1 MGNSLCKLKKTNL
14 FIINFLSDV
23 YKNAYKHI
31 CSNIFVS
38 TLGNGV
44 SSFFSDFTSKCS
56 LLKVWGKHGKNGA
69 KNDGKNGAN
78 NDNNKSSSQKS
89 DNYLFRALC
98 EMTNYEKTL
107 LSISLVFLGINA
119 ITNLNYPK
127 IMGECVEG
135 ENLKLCRPN
144 IIVKILQ
151 KINILEKFKLNSN
164 KSLSAMLYF
173 LPYFIC
179 GGIASYF
186 RIYFTNK
193 CVKKIEY
200 RLKKQ
205 VHNKIINEN
214 DEHFKK
220 YKSNDYLVNCLFN
233 EIKFSSKE
241 LITSI
246 TQMLRY
252 INSIVGGIIS
262 MCLIS
267 PYLTK
272 FCIFIVPTY
281 GFCIL
286 VILKKLK
293 KIKIEINNFEEK
305 QMERFSDSLQKKNI
319 ITIFGNEYYENHYF
333 SKIINLTEK
342 EHQKYINSESMFY
355 SFLNIGTNLVICT
368 ILSFGK
374 IELNN
379 NRITHGQLVSFIAY
393 SSMLGLGI
401 VGILKLKK
409 DVNLLK
415 LSIKKIYDIL
425 DFSSEINNSIT
436 NSNNQLSNK
445 MTNSICDQISDISLS
460 NTSLNNNDNNDN
472 NDNMQLGNSIRKGD
486 IIETNNTV
494 CEKIEGSIKFE
505 NVNFIYNKF
514 DKDKKLI
521 LKNINFEIKKNEK
534 IAIIGKSGSGK
545 STIWK
550 LLTREYEYEGNIY
563 IDNFNIKN
571 FDKTYLKKSILSIT
585 EQECCILNRSLYE
598 NIVYALLPTKIS
610 DAKGMKDLLLENIGD
625 LKRLDDEL
633 KVNNSNNTNNYDKLN
648 NCTNKF
654 TVNENKLNE
663 KKIINNKIEDIQN
676 YNYMLLEK
684 YGDKINTINSTI
696 DILCKEL
703 NLNDFINS
711 MPQKI
716 LTNVNNNAMSSGQK
730 QRISI
735 IRSLMK
741 NSSIYIF
748 DEITSFLD
756 ESNIDKVYNL
766 IHTLIPDKTIIYITH
781 SLKHLKEMDK
791 IIIVDQGTI
800 SAIGTYQELNNHP
813 LFLEIFSL

>member
-1 MGNSLCKLKKTNL
+1 MGNCLCKLRDPDL
-14 FIINFLSDV
+14 FIINFLNNV
-23 YKNAYKHI
+23 YKNAYKHVCNNTYI
-31 CSNIFVS
+31 SV
-38 TLGNGV
+38 LGNGI
-44 SSFFSDFTSKCS
+44 SSFFSELMKKCS
-56 LLKVWGKHGKNGA
+56 LIKIWNNNKLGSQ
-69 KNDGKNGAN
+69 KND
-78 NDNNKSSSQKS
+78 
-89 DNYLFRALC
+89 NYIFRALY
-98 EMTNYEKTL
+98 EMTSYEKTL
-107 LSISLVFLGINA
+107 LSISLIFLGINA
-119 ITNLNYPK
+119 ITNLSYPK

-135 ENLKLCRPN
+135 ENLKFYRSN
-144 IIVKILQ
+144 IIVKVLQ
-151 KINILEKFKLNSN
+151 KLNILEKFKLNSN
-164 KSLSAMLYF
+164 KSISAMLYF

-193 CVKKIEY
+193 CIKKIEY

-214 DEHFKK
+214 DEQFKK

-233 EIKFSSKE
+233 EIQFSSKE

-252 INSIVGGIIS
+252 TNSIVGGIMS

-267 PYLTK
+267 SYLTK

-286 VILKKLK
+286 IILKKLK
-293 KIKIEINNFEEK
+293 SIKIEINSFEEK

-319 ITIFGNEYYENHYF
+319 ITIFGNEYYENQHF

-355 SFLNIGTNLVICT
+355 SFLNIGSNLVICT

-409 DVNLLK
+409 DINLLK
-415 LSIKKIYDIL
+415 LSMKKIYEIL
-425 DFSSEINNSIT
+425 DFSPETNNDTTSLT
-436 NSNNQLSNK
+436 DQVENDKNSDLPLSNA
-445 MTNSICDQISDISLS
+445 SLS
-460 NTSLNNNDNNDN
+460 NITQLESSIQNDDKHEENN
-472 NDNMQLGNSIRKGD
+472 
-486 IIETNNTV
+486 II

-505 NVNFIYNKF
+505 NINFTYNKF
-514 DKDKKLI
+514 DKDKKII

-534 IAIIGKSGSGK
+534 VAIIGKSGSGK

-550 LLTREYEYEGNIY
+550 LLTRQYEYEGNIY
-563 IDNFNIKN
+563 IDNYNIKN

-598 NIVYALLPTKIS
+598 NIVYALLPTKVS
-610 DAKGMKDLLLENIGD
+610 DANGTKDLLLDNIGESGK
-625 LKRLDDEL
+625 L
-633 KVNNSNNTNNYDKLN
+633 VNMSTTDKLA
-648 NCTNKF
+648 TIE
-654 TVNENKLNE
+654 NEQQS
-663 KKIINNKIEDIQN
+663 INNKLDDIQN
-676 YNYMLLEK
+676 CDHTLLEK

-703 NLNDFINS
+703 NLDDFINS
-711 MPQKI
+711 MPQNI
-716 LTNVNNNAMSSGQK
+716 LTNVNNNSMSSGQK

-800 SAIGTYQELNNHP
+800 SAIGTYQEINKHP

>member
-1 MGNSLCKLKKTNL
+1 MGNCLCKLRDPDL
-14 FIINFLSDV
+14 FIINFLNTI
-23 YKNAYKHI
+23 YKNAYKHV
-31 CSNIFVS
+31 CSNTYISV
-38 TLGNGV
+38 LGNGL
-44 SSFFSDFTSKCS
+44 SSFFSDLMKKCS
-56 LLKVWGKHGKNGA
+56 LVKIWGKNNMNSNKSDSN
-69 KNDGKNGAN
+69 KND
-78 NDNNKSSSQKS
+78 S
-89 DNYLFRALC
+89 YIFRALY
-98 EMTNYEKTL
+98 EMTSYEKTL
-107 LSISLVFLGINA
+107 LSISLIFLGINA
-119 ITNLNYPK
+119 ITNLSYPK

-135 ENLKLCRPN
+135 ENLKFCRSN
-144 IIVKILQ
+144 IIVKLLQ
-151 KINILEKFKLNSN
+151 KLNILEKFKLNSN
-164 KSLSAMLYF
+164 KSISAMLYF

-193 CVKKIEY
+193 CIKKIEY

-214 DEHFKK
+214 DEKFKK

-233 EIKFSSKE
+233 EIQFSSKE

-252 INSIVGGIIS
+252 TNSIVGGIMS

-267 PYLTK
+267 SYLTK

-286 VILKKLK
+286 IILKKLK
-293 KIKIEINNFEEK
+293 NIKIEINNFEEK

-319 ITIFGNEYYENHYF
+319 ITIFGNEYYENKHF

-409 DVNLLK
+409 DINLLK
-415 LSIKKIYDIL
+415 LSMKKIYEIL
-425 DFSSEINNSIT
+425 DFTPETSDGTVSTTKQLTDKPMDLGNDKNSDT
-436 NSNNQLSNK
+436 SLPNANLSNIAQLES
-445 MTNSICDQISDISLS
+445 SIQDDDKHEE
-460 NTSLNNNDNNDN
+460 NN
-472 NDNMQLGNSIRKGD
+472 
-486 IIETNNTV
+486 II

-505 NVNFIYNKF
+505 NVNFTYNKF
-514 DKDKKLI
+514 DKDQKII

-534 IAIIGKSGSGK
+534 VAIIGKSGSGK

-550 LLTREYEYEGNIY
+550 LLTRQYEYEGNIY
-563 IDNFNIKN
+563 IDNYNIKN

-598 NIVYALLPTKIS
+598 NIVYALLPTKVS
-610 DAKGMKDLLLENIGD
+610 DANGAKDLLLDSIGESVKLGNVNI
-625 LKRLDDEL
+625 
-633 KVNNSNNTNNYDKLN
+633 TDKL
-648 NCTNKF
+648 T
-654 TVNENKLNE
+654 TIVNE
-663 KKIINNKIEDIQN
+663 KKSINNEINGIQN
-676 YNYMLLEK
+676 YDHMLLEK
-684 YGDKINTINSTI
+684 YGNKINTINSTI

-703 NLNDFINS
+703 NLDDFINS
-711 MPQKI
+711 MPQNI
-716 LTNVNNNAMSSGQK
+716 LTNVNNNSMSSGQK

-766 IHTLIPDKTIIYITH
+766 IHTLIPDKTIIHITH

-791 IIIVDQGTI
+791 IIIIDQGTI
-800 SAIGTYQELNNHP
+800 SAIGTYQEINKHP

>member
-1 MGNSLCKLKKTNL
+1 MGNNLCKLKKTNL
-14 FIINFLSDV
+14 FIIKFLSDV
-23 YKNAYKHI
+23 YKNAYKNI

-44 SSFFSDFTSKCS
+44 SKFFSDFMNKCS
-56 LLKVWGKHGKNGA
+56 LLKIWGKH
-69 KNDGKNGAN
+69 NDI
-78 NDNNKSSSQKS
+78 NDFNNNKSFSQKN
-89 DNYLFRALC
+89 DNYLFRALY

-127 IMGECVEG
+127 IMGECLEG
-135 ENLKLCRPN
+135 ENFKFCRPN
-144 IIVKILQ
+144 VIVKILQ
-151 KINILEKFKLNSN
+151 KLNILEKFKLNSN
-164 KSLSAMLYF
+164 KSLSAILYF

-193 CVKKIEY
+193 CIKKIEY

-205 VHNKIINEN
+205 VHNKIISETDEN
-214 DEHFKK
+214 FKK

-233 EIKFSSKE
+233 EIQFSSKE

-252 INSIVGGIIS
+252 INSIVGGIMS

-286 VILKKLK
+286 IILKKLK

-319 ITIFGNEYYENHYF
+319 ITIFGNEYYENQHF

-425 DFSSEINNSIT
+425 DFSPQINNNTTSF
-436 NSNNQLSNK
+436 NNQLSNK
-445 MTNSICDQISDISLS
+445 TINSVCDKIDDISLS
-460 NTSLNNNDNNDN
+460 NINLNNII
-472 NDNMQLGNSIRKGD
+472 QLENSIQNDD
-486 IIETNNTV
+486 IVEKNNII
-494 CEKIEGSIKFE
+494 CEQIQGSIKFE
-505 NVNFIYNKF
+505 NINFTYNKF
-514 DKDKKLI
+514 DQDKKLI

-598 NIVYALLPTKIS
+598 NIVYALLPTKVS
-610 DAKGMKDLLLENIGD
+610 DPKGTKYLLLENIGD
-625 LKRLDDEL
+625 LGRLDNEL
-633 KVNNSNNTNNYDKLN
+633 KANISNNTNNANNKNHYDKLN
-648 NCTNKF
+648 NCTDKF
-654 TVNENKLNE
+654 TTIENKLNE
-663 KKIINNKIEDIQN
+663 KNFINNKLEDIQN

-711 MPQKI
+711 MPQNI
-716 LTNVNNNAMSSGQK
+716 LTNVNNNSMSSGQK

-741 NSSIYIF
+741 NSYIYIF

-791 IIIVDQGTI
+791 IIIIDQGTI

>member
-1 MGNSLCKLKKTNL
+1 MGNCLCKLRDPDL
-14 FIINFLSDV
+14 FIINFLNNF
-23 YKNAYKHI
+23 YKNAYKHV
-31 CSNIFVS
+31 CSNTYIS
-38 TLGNGV
+38 GLGNGI
-44 SSFFSDFTSKCS
+44 SSFFSDLMKRCS
-56 LLKVWGKHGKNGA
+56 LTKIWGNNNRKNHVNNNTLGSQQ
-69 KNDGKNGAN
+69 
-78 NDNNKSSSQKS
+78 NDN
-89 DNYLFRALC
+89 YIFRALY
-98 EMTNYEKTL
+98 EMTSYEKTL
-107 LSISLVFLGINA
+107 LAISLIFLGINA
-119 ITNLNYPK
+119 ITNLSYPK

-135 ENLKLCRPN
+135 ENLKFDRSN
-144 IIVKILQ
+144 IIVKVLQ
-151 KINILEKFKLNSN
+151 KLNILEKFKLNSN
-164 KSLSAMLYF
+164 KSISAMLYF

-186 RIYFTNK
+186 RIYFTNRCIK
-193 CVKKIEY
+193 RIEY

-214 DEHFKK
+214 NEKFKK

-233 EIKFSSKE
+233 EIQFSSKE

-252 INSIVGGIIS
+252 TNSIVGGIMS

-267 PYLTK
+267 SYLTK

-281 GFCIL
+281 GFCVLI
-286 VILKKLK
+286 ILKKLK
-293 KIKIEINNFEEK
+293 NIKIEINNFEEK

-319 ITIFGNEYYENHYF
+319 ITIFGNEYYENQHF

-409 DVNLLK
+409 DINLLK
-415 LSIKKIYDIL
+415 LSMKKIYEIL
-425 DFSSEINNSIT
+425 DFSP
-436 NSNNQLSNK
+436 
-445 MTNSICDQISDISLS
+445 
-460 NTSLNNNDNNDN
+460 
-472 NDNMQLGNSIRKGD
+472 
-486 IIETNNTV
+486 ETNNTTTSLTDQV
-494 CEKIEGSIKFE
+494 GSDKSNDLSLSNANLSNVTQLESSIQSDEKHEQNNIICEKIEGNIKFE
-505 NVNFIYNKF
+505 NINFTYNKF
-514 DKDKKLI
+514 DNDKKII

-534 IAIIGKSGSGK
+534 VAIIGKSGSGK

-550 LLTREYEYEGNIY
+550 LLTRQYEYEGNIY
-563 IDNFNIKN
+563 IDNYNIKN
-571 FDKTYLKKSILSIT
+571 FDQTYLKKSILSIT

-598 NIVYALLPTKIS
+598 NIVYALLPTKVS
-610 DAKGMKDLLLENIGD
+610 DKNGEKDLLLDSIG
-625 LKRLDDEL
+625 E
-633 KVNNSNNTNNYDKLN
+633 SGKLAN
-648 NCTNKF
+648 ATTTNKVS
-654 TVNENKLNE
+654 TIENEDQH
-663 KKIINNKIEDIQN
+663 INNKLDDIQN
-676 YNYMLLEK
+676 CDQMLLEK

-703 NLNDFINS
+703 NLDDFINS
-711 MPQKI
+711 MPQNI
-716 LTNVNNNAMSSGQK
+716 LTNVNNNSMSSGQK

-791 IIIVDQGTI
+791 IIIIDQGTI
-800 SAIGTYQELNNHP
+800 SAIGTYQELNKHP

>member
-1 MGNSLCKLKKTNL
+1 MGNCLCKLRDPDL
-14 FIINFLSDV
+14 FIINFLNNV
-23 YKNAYKHI
+23 YKNAYKHV
-31 CSNIFVS
+31 CSNTYISV
-38 TLGNGV
+38 LGNGI
-44 SSFFSDFTSKCS
+44 SSFFSDLMKKCR
-56 LLKVWGKHGKNGA
+56 LIKIWNQ
-69 KNDGKNGAN
+69 N
-78 NDNNKSSSQKS
+78 NMNNNKSASQKN
-89 DNYLFRALC
+89 DNYIFRALY
-98 EMTNYEKTL
+98 EMTSYEKTL
-107 LSISLVFLGINA
+107 LSISLIFLVINA
-119 ITNLNYPK
+119 ITNLSYPK

-135 ENLKLCRPN
+135 ENLKFGRSN
-144 IIVKILQ
+144 IIVKVLQ
-151 KINILEKFKLNSN
+151 KLNILEKFKLNSN
-164 KSLSAMLYF
+164 KSISAMLYF

-193 CVKKIEY
+193 CIKTIEY

-205 VHNKIINEN
+205 VHNKIINEH
-214 DEHFKK
+214 DEQFKK

-233 EIKFSSKE
+233 EIQFSSKE

-252 INSIVGGIIS
+252 TNSIVGGIMS

-286 VILKKLK
+286 IILKKLK
-293 KIKIEINNFEEK
+293 NIKIEINSFEEK

-319 ITIFGNEYYENHYF
+319 ITIFGNEYYENQHF

-355 SFLNIGTNLVICT
+355 SFLNIGSNLVICT

-374 IELNN
+374 IELNT

-409 DVNLLK
+409 DINLLK
-415 LSIKKIYDIL
+415 LSMKKIYEIL
-425 DFSSEINNSIT
+425 DFSPETNDGPTSLTDQVENDKNNDLPLSNANLSNITQLESSIQNDDKHEQNSI
-436 NSNNQLSNK
+436 
-445 MTNSICDQISDISLS
+445 I
-460 NTSLNNNDNNDN
+460 
-472 NDNMQLGNSIRKGD
+472 
-486 IIETNNTV
+486 

-505 NVNFIYNKF
+505 NINFTYNKS
-514 DKDKKLI
+514 DKDKKII

-534 IAIIGKSGSGK
+534 VAIIGKSGSGK

-550 LLTREYEYEGNIY
+550 LLTRQYEYEGNIY
-563 IDNFNIKN
+563 IDNYNIKN

-598 NIVYALLPTKIS
+598 NIVYALLPTKVS
-610 DAKGMKDLLLENIGD
+610 DTNGTKDLLLDSIGESGK
-625 LKRLDDEL
+625 L
-633 KVNNSNNTNNYDKLN
+633 VSVSTTDKLA
-648 NCTNKF
+648 TIE
-654 TVNENKLNE
+654 NEQQS
-663 KKIINNKIEDIQN
+663 INNKLDDMQN
-676 YNYMLLEK
+676 CDHMLLEK

-703 NLNDFINS
+703 NLDDFINS
-711 MPQKI
+711 MPQNI
-716 LTNVNNNAMSSGQK
+716 LTNVNNNSMSSGQK

-791 IIIVDQGTI
+791 IIIIDQGTI
-800 SAIGTYQELNNHP
+800 SAIGTYQELNKHP

>member
-1 MGNSLCKLKKTNL
+1 MGNCLCKLRDPDL
-14 FIINFLSDV
+14 YIINFLNNV
-23 YKNAYKHI
+23 YKNAYKHVW
-31 CSNIFVS
+31 SNTYISV
-38 TLGNGV
+38 LGNGI
-44 SSFFSDFTSKCS
+44 SSFFSDLMKKCS
-56 LLKVWGKHGKNGA
+56 LIKIWN
-69 KNDGKNGAN
+69 
-78 NDNNKSSSQKS
+78 NNKSGSQKN
-89 DNYLFRALC
+89 DNYIFRALY
-98 EMTNYEKTL
+98 EMTSYEKTL
-107 LSISLVFLGINA
+107 LSISLIFLGINA
-119 ITNLNYPK
+119 ITNLSYPK

-135 ENLKLCRPN
+135 ENLKFYRSN
-144 IIVKILQ
+144 IIVKVLQ
-151 KINILEKFKLNSN
+151 KLNILEKFKLNSN
-164 KSLSAMLYF
+164 KSISAMLYF

-193 CVKKIEY
+193 CIKKIEY

-214 DEHFKK
+214 DEKFKK

-233 EIKFSSKE
+233 EIQYSSKE

-252 INSIVGGIIS
+252 TNSIVGGIMS

-267 PYLTK
+267 SYLTK

-286 VILKKLK
+286 IILKKLK
-293 KIKIEINNFEEK
+293 NIKIEINSFEEK

-319 ITIFGNEYYENHYF
+319 ITIFGNEYYENQHF

-355 SFLNIGTNLVICT
+355 SFLNIGSNLVICT

-409 DVNLLK
+409 DINLLK
-415 LSIKKIYDIL
+415 LSMKKIYEIL
-425 DFSSEINNSIT
+425 DFSPETNDDTTSLTDQVENDKNSD
-436 NSNNQLSNK
+436 L
-445 MTNSICDQISDISLS
+445 SLS
-460 NTSLNNNDNNDN
+460 NANLSNANQLESSIQNDDKHEENN
-472 NDNMQLGNSIRKGD
+472 
-486 IIETNNTV
+486 II
-494 CEKIEGSIKFE
+494 CEKIKGSIKFE
-505 NVNFIYNKF
+505 NINFTYNKF
-514 DKDKKLI
+514 DKDKKII

-534 IAIIGKSGSGK
+534 VAIIGKSGSGK

-550 LLTREYEYEGNIY
+550 LLTRQYEYEGNIY
-563 IDNFNIKN
+563 IDNYNIKN

-598 NIVYALLPTKIS
+598 NIVYALLPTKVS
-610 DAKGMKDLLLENIGD
+610 DANGAKDLLLDSIGESGK
-625 LKRLDDEL
+625 LIN
-633 KVNNSNNTNNYDKLN
+633 VSTTDKLA
-648 NCTNKF
+648 TIE
-654 TVNENKLNE
+654 NEQQS
-663 KKIINNKIEDIQN
+663 INNKLDDTQN
-676 YNYMLLEK
+676 CNHMLLEK

-703 NLNDFINS
+703 NLDDFINS
-711 MPQKI
+711 MPQNI
-716 LTNVNNNAMSSGQK
+716 LTNVNNNSMSSGQK

-791 IIIVDQGTI
+791 IIIIDQGTI
-800 SAIGTYQELNNHP
+800 SAIGTYQELNKHP